1 MKRFRPRL
9 QIQREEINEIE
20 QSSDTAED
28 SRGGAKLPRRLNRFH
43 PNKSAIRRIQPRS
56 RSHYREQRLAFLAFL
71 VTFDWLTSGD
81 IKIRLNNDAIL
92 PTIPRCTELGTSG
105 KNVCIT

>member
-1 MKRFRPRL
+1 MFRWRP
-9 QIQREEINEIE
+9 QIQRKEINEIE
-20 QSSDTAED
+20 QSSDTLEEC
-28 SRGGAKLPRRLNRFH
+28 RGAKLPRRLNRFH

>member
-1 MKRFRPRL
+1 MFRWRP
-9 QIQREEINEIE
+9 QIQRKEINEIE
-20 QSSDTAED
+20 QSSDTLEE
-28 SRGGAKLPRRLNRFH
+28 SRGAKLPRRLNRFH

>member
-1 MKRFRPRL
+1 MFRWRP
-9 QIQREEINEIE
+9 QIQCKEINEIE
-20 QSSDTAED
+20 QSSDTLEE
-28 SRGGAKLPRRLNRFH
+28 SRGAKLPRRLNRFH